1 MPSIVSFVKTLENF
15 FFRFRVQTLAVLLVF
30 TVGMGWLATQLHMTA
45 GFDKQLPIGHE
56 YIDTFFKYRTELFG
70 SNRIMV
76 VVRAKKGDI
85 WTSDSLK
92 KLHEVTEAVLFLP
105 GVDRRSVQSL
115 WTPNT
120 RVYELTEEGFN
131 AEDVI
136 GGNITPNALDAEKIS
151 GIRDRVVR
159 GGYTGSLVANDGTAA
174 MVVADLLEED
184 TQTHEKLDYLALA
197 AKLETDV
204 RGKMETPEHSIEII
218 GFAKQIGDIAEGA
231 TGVAEFF
238 LLATLLTAAAVYWYC
253 RSVLLTMLA
262 ILCSMTS
269 VVWQFGA
276 LRLLGYGLDPL
287 AVLVPFLVFA
297 IGVSHGVQ
305 QINAIIKAV
314 AEGQGSMGA
323 ARESF
328 SSLFIP
334 GTLALVTAF
343 VGFITLVLI
352 PIPMIRELGITA
364 SIGVG
369 FKIVT
374 NLIMLPLVA
383 SFFRFSRS
391 YALKQEKLQEKR
403 GLVIQKL
410 GFIADINHA
419 RLVLAIATVLLGIA
433 VWQSHGRHIGALQ
446 PGAPELRADSRYN
459 EDVKNIVKRFDLGMD
474 VLTVVF
480 ETPNDSCNSFPV
492 VNYIDQFTL
501 HMAQVPGVLSVSSLS
516 AMAKFANAGLNEG
529 NPKLAALPRDSK
541 ALQVAVGYLPEAGG
555 LFNRACT
562 MMAANVY
569 LADHKATTIKV
580 AVEAVKEFRKSHPS
594 DPLGMKVLLASGN
607 AGVLAATNEEIEARE
622 LPMMLYVYA
631 AIMILV
637 LLAYRDW
644 RAMLACCLPLT
655 LATFLGYWF
664 MKTLDIGLTVATLPV
679 MVLATGIGVDYA
691 FYIYNRLLIHL
702 SRNESMKVALE
713 SALREVGIAT
723 IFTAITLSV
732 GVATWAFSDLKFQ
745 ADMGILLTFMFMIN
759 MVMAITVLPAFAV
772 KLDSLFPRKGPVKA
786 PAIGH

>member
-1 MPSIVSFVKTLENF
+1 
-15 FFRFRVQTLAVLLVF
+15 
-30 TVGMGWLATQLHMTA
+30 
-45 GFDKQLPIGHE
+45 
-56 YIDTFFKYRTELFG
+56 
-70 SNRIMV
+70 
-76 VVRAKKGDI
+76 
-85 WTSDSLK
+85 
-92 KLHEVTEAVLFLP
+92 VTEAVLFLP

-120 RVYELTEEGFN
+120 RVYELTEEGLS

-136 GGNITPNALDAEKIS
+136 GGTVTPDALNIEQIAR
-151 GIRDRVVR
+151 IRDRVVR
-159 GGYTGSLVANDGTAA
+159 GGYLGNLVANDNTAA

-184 TQTHEKLDYLALA
+184 PATHQQLDYLDLA
-197 AKLETDV
+197 RKLETDI
-204 RGKMETPEHSIEII
+204 RGKLQTPALEIEII
-218 GFAKQIGDIAEGA
+218 GFAKRIGDIADGA
-231 TGVAEFF
+231 RSVVVFF
-238 LLATLLTAAAVYWYC
+238 ALATLLTIGAVYWYC
-253 RSVLLTMLA
+253 RSWLLTFLP

-269 VVWQFGA
+269 VVWQFGT

-287 AVLVPFLVFA
+287 GILVPFLVFA

-305 QINAIIKAV
+305 QINAISKAV
-314 AEGQGSMGA
+314 AQGADSMGA

-328 SSLFIP
+328 SGLFIP

-343 VGFITLVLI
+343 VGFVTLVII

-369 FKIVT
+369 YKIVT

-383 SFFRFSRS
+383 SFFRFSQA
-391 YALKQEKLQEKR
+391 YALRLEAIQARR
-403 GLVIQKL
+403 GQVIERL
-410 GFIADINHA
+410 GFIADIEHT
-419 RLVLAIATVLLGIA
+419 RWVLGVAVVLLGVA

-446 PGAPELRADSRYN
+446 PGAPELRPDSRYN
-459 EDVKNIVKRFDLGMD
+459 QDVKAIVSRFDLGMD

-480 ETPNDSCNSFPV
+480 ETPPDSCNSFAV
-492 VNYIDQFTL
+492 LNYVDQFSQA
-501 HMAQVPGVLSVSSLS
+501 MSQVPGVLSVSSLS
-516 AMAKFANAGLNEG
+516 SLAKFANAGLNEG
-529 NPKLAALPRDSK
+529 NPKMTALPRDSK

-562 MMAANVY
+562 MMAASIF
-569 LADHKATTIKV
+569 LADQKATTIKP
-580 AVEAVKEFRKSHPS
+580 AIAAVKDFRSRYPAA
-594 DPLGMKVLLASGN
+594 PLGIKVLLASGN
-607 AGVLAATNEEIEARE
+607 NGVLAATNEEVEARE

-631 AIMILV
+631 AIIVLV

-702 SRNESMKVALE
+702 ARGEAMKEALRG
-713 SALREVGIAT
+713 SLREVGIAT

-732 GVATWAFSDLKFQ
+732 GVATWSFSDLKFQ
-745 ADMGILLTFMFMIN
+745 AEMGILLTFMFMVN

-772 KLDSLFPRKGPVKA
+772 MLDALFPRSGPVRA

>member
-1 MPSIVSFVKTLENF
+1 MASIVGFVKSLENF
-15 FFRFRVQTLAVLLVF
+15 FFRLRAPTLAILLLF
-30 TVGMGWLATQLHMTA
+30 TLAMGYLAFQLRMSA
-45 GFDKQLPIGHE
+45 GFDKQLPVGHE
-56 YIDTFFKYRTELFG
+56 YTQTFFKYREQLFG

-76 VVRAKKGDI
+76 VVRARKGDI
-85 WTSDSLK
+85 WTRASLT
-92 KLHEVTEAVLFLP
+92 KLHEVTQAVLFLP
-105 GVDRRSVQSL
+105 GIDRRSVQSL

-136 GGNITPNALDAEKIS
+136 GGNITPEALDAEKMAR
-151 GIRDRVVR
+151 IRDRVVR
-159 GGYTGSLVANDGTAA
+159 GGYMGNLVANDNTAS
-174 MVVADLLEED
+174 MIVADLLEED
-184 TQTHEKLDYLALA
+184 PGSHQKLDYLDLA
-197 AKLETDV
+197 QKLEADIRGKLETVDH
-204 RGKMETPEHSIEII
+204 EIEII
-218 GFAKQIGDIAEGA
+218 GFAKQIGDVAAGA
-231 TGVAEFF
+231 KGVAGFF
-238 LLATLLTAAAVYWYC
+238 GLAALLTALAVYWYC
-253 RSVLLTMLA
+253 RSMLLTLLPIA
-262 ILCSMTS
+262 CSMVS
-269 VVWQFGA
+269 VVWQFGT
-276 LRLLGYGLDPL
+276 LTLLSYGLDPL
-287 AVLVPFLVFA
+287 AILVPFLVFA

-305 QINAIIKAV
+305 QINAISKAV
-314 AEGQGSMGA
+314 AEGADSMGA

-343 VGFITLVLI
+343 VGFITLVMI

-369 FKIVT
+369 YKIIT
-374 NLIMLPLVA
+374 NLIMLPVA
-383 SFFRFSRS
+383 ASYFRFSRA
-391 YALKQEKLQEKR
+391 YAVHLEDIQARR
-403 GLVIQKL
+403 GLIIERL

-419 RLVLAIATVLLGIA
+419 RLVLGLTTVLFGIA

-459 EDVKNIVKRFDLGMD
+459 RDVENIVSRFDLGMD

-480 ETPNDSCNSFPV
+480 ETPNDSCNSFEV
-492 VNYIDQFTL
+492 VNYIDQFTQ
-501 HMAQVPGVLSVSSLS
+501 HMTQVPGVLSVTSISQL
-516 AMAKFANAGLNEG
+516 AKFANAGLNEG
-529 NPKLAALPRDSK
+529 NPKMTALPRDSK

-562 MMAANVY
+562 MMAANIY
-569 LADHKATTIKV
+569 LADHKATSIRP
-580 AVEAVKEFRKSHPS
+580 AIAAVKEFRQRFNPEK
-594 DPLGMKVLLASGN
+594 LGIKVLLASGN
-607 AGVLAATNEEIEARE
+607 IGVLAATNEEIEARE

-644 RAMLACCLPLT
+644 RAMLACCVPLT
-655 LATFLGYWF
+655 VATFLGYWF

-702 SRNESMKVALE
+702 SRGQAMKPALE
-713 SALREVGIAT
+713 GALREVGIAT

-732 GVATWAFSDLKFQ
+732 GVATWSFSDLKFQ
-745 ADMGILLTFMFMIN
+745 ADMGILLTFMFMVN

>member
-1 MPSIVSFVKTLENF
+1 
-15 FFRFRVQTLAVLLVF
+15 
-30 TVGMGWLATQLHMTA
+30 
-45 GFDKQLPIGHE
+45 
-56 YIDTFFKYRTELFG
+56 
-70 SNRIMV
+70 
-76 VVRAKKGDI
+76 
-85 WTSDSLK
+85 
-92 KLHEVTEAVLFLP
+92 
-105 GVDRRSVQSL
+105 
-115 WTPNT
+115 
-120 RVYELTEEGFN
+120 
-131 AEDVI
+131 VI

-151 GIRDRVVR
+151 GIRDRVIR

-184 TQTHEKLDYLALA
+184 SKTHEKLDYLALA
-197 AKLETDV
+197 AKLESEV
-204 RGKMETPEHSIEII
+204 RGRMETPDHAIEII

-276 LRLLGYGLDPL
+276 LKLLGYGLDPL
-287 AVLVPFLVFA
+287 AILVPFLIFA

-314 AEGQGSMGA
+314 AEGQDSMGA

-334 GTLALVTAF
+334 GTLALVAAF

-352 PIPMIRELGITA
+352 PIPMVRELGITA

-403 GLVIQKL
+403 GLIIQKL

-419 RLVLAIATVLLGIA
+419 RLVLAIAAVLLGIA

-446 PGAPELRADSRYN
+446 PGAPELRADARYN
-459 EDVKNIVKRFDLGMD
+459 LDVQNIVQRFDLGMD

-501 HMAQVPGVLSVSSLS
+501 HMAQVPGVLSVGSLS

-562 MMAANVY
+562 MMAANIY

-580 AVEAVKEFRKSHPS
+580 AVNAVKEFRQAHPAE
-594 DPLGMKVLLASGN
+594 PLGMKVLLASGN

-644 RAMLACCLPLT
+644 RAMLACCVPLT
-655 LATFLGYWF
+655 VATFLGYWF

-702 SRNESMKVALE
+702 SRGETMKVALE
-713 SALREVGIAT
+713 GALREVGIAT

>member
-1 MPSIVSFVKTLENF
+1 MPSIVGFVKTLETF
-15 FFRFRVQTLAVLLVF
+15 FFRRRAIVLALLAVF
-30 TVGMGWLATQLHMTA
+30 TVGMAVLALQLRMSA
-45 GFDKQLPIGHE
+45 GFDKQLPVGHE
-56 YIDTFFKYRTELFG
+56 YTNTFFKYRTELFG
-70 SNRIMV
+70 ANRIMV
-76 VVRAKKGDI
+76 VVHTTKGEI
-85 WTSDSLK
+85 WTPAALK

-120 RVYELTEEGFN
+120 RVYELTEEGLQ

-136 GGNITPNALDAEKIS
+136 GGTVTADALNTEQITR
-151 GIRDRVVR
+151 IRDRVVR
-159 GGYTGSLVANDGTAA
+159 GGYMGNLVANDNTAA

-184 TQTHEKLDYLALA
+184 PNTHQQLDYLDLA
-197 AKLETDV
+197 KKLETDI
-204 RGKMETPEHSIEII
+204 RAKLQTPEQEIEII
-218 GFAKQIGDIAEGA
+218 GFAKRIGDIADGA
-231 TGVAEFF
+231 KSVAEFF
-238 LLATLLTAAAVYWYC
+238 GLATLLTIGAVFWYC
-253 RSVLLTMLA
+253 RSWALTFLP

-269 VVWQFGA
+269 VIWQFGT
-276 LRLLGYGLDPL
+276 LRILGYGLDPL
-287 AVLVPFLVFA
+287 GVLVPFLVFA

-305 QINAIIKAV
+305 QINAISKAV
-314 AEGQGSMGA
+314 AQGADSMGA
-323 ARESF
+323 AKESF

-343 VGFITLVLI
+343 VGFVTLVAI

-369 FKIVT
+369 YKIIT
-374 NLIMLPLVA
+374 NLIMLPLAA
-383 SFFRFSRS
+383 SYFRFSQS
-391 YALKQEKLQEKR
+391 YALRLEAIQARR
-403 GLVIQKL
+403 GEIIERL
-410 GFIADINHA
+410 GFIADIDHA
-419 RLVLAIATVLLGIA
+419 RWVLGVAAVLLGVA

-446 PGAPELRADSRYN
+446 PGAPELRPESRYN
-459 EDVKNIVKRFDLGMD
+459 QDVRSIVSRFDLGMD

-480 ETPNDSCNSFPV
+480 ETPPDSCNSYATL
-492 VNYIDQFTL
+492 NYIDQFSQ
-501 HMAQVPGVLSVSSLS
+501 HMSQVPGVLSVSSLS
-516 AMAKFANAGLNEG
+516 SLAKFANAGLNEG
-529 NPKLAALPRDSK
+529 NPKMTALPRDSK

-562 MMAANVY
+562 MMAASIF
-569 LADHKATTIKV
+569 LADQKATTIKP
-580 AVEAVKEFRKSHPS
+580 AIAAVKEFRTRFPAE
-594 DPLGMKVLLASGN
+594 PLGIKVLLASGN
-607 AGVLAATNEEIEARE
+607 NGVLAATNEEVEARE

-631 AIMILV
+631 AIIILV
-637 LLAYRDW
+637 ILAYRDW
-644 RAMLACCLPLT
+644 RAMLACCVPLT

-702 SRNESMKVALE
+702 SKGETMKTALRG
-713 SALREVGIAT
+713 ALREVGIAT

-732 GVATWAFSDLKFQ
+732 GVATWSFSDLKFQ
-745 ADMGILLTFMFMIN
+745 AEMGILLTFMFMVN

-772 KLDSLFPRKGPVKA
+772 MLDSLFPRKGPVKA

>member
-1 MPSIVSFVKTLENF
+1 MLFTL
-15 FFRFRVQTLAVLLVF
+15 VMGGLA
-30 TVGMGWLATQLHMTA
+30 AQLRMSA

-56 YIDTFFKYRTELFG
+56 YTDTFFQYRDQLFG

-76 VVRAKKGDI
+76 VVKAKKGDI
-85 WTSDSLK
+85 WTQAGLR
-92 KLHEVTEAVLFLP
+92 KLFEATEAVLYLP

-120 RVYELTEEGFN
+120 RLYELTEEGYA

-136 GGNITPNALDAEKIS
+136 SGDTTADALDAEKIAR
-151 GIRDRVVR
+151 IRDRVVR
-159 GGYTGSLVANDGTAA
+159 GGYMGNLVANDNSAA
-174 MVVADLLEED
+174 MIVADLNELD
-184 TQTHEKLDYLALA
+184 ASGAKLDYLDLA
-197 AKLETDV
+197 AKLESAV
-204 RGKMETPEHSIEII
+204 RTKLESSDYDIEII
-218 GFAKQIGDIAEGA
+218 GFAKQIGDIADGA
-231 TGVAEFF
+231 KGAAAFF
-238 LLATLLTAAAVYWYC
+238 ALAMVLTALAVYWYC
-253 RSVLLTMLA
+253 RSVLLTLLA
-262 ILCSMTS
+262 IGCSTVS
-269 VVWQFGA
+269 VVWQFGT
-276 LRLLGYGLDPL
+276 LTLLGFGLDPL
-287 AVLVPFLVFA
+287 AILVPFLVFA

-305 QINAIIKAV
+305 QINAISKAV
-314 AEGQGSMGA
+314 AAGASSIEA

-343 VGFITLVLI
+343 VGFITLVII
-352 PIPMIRELGITA
+352 PIPMIRELGIAA

-369 FKIVT
+369 YKIVT
-374 NLIMLPLVA
+374 NLIMLPLTA
-383 SFFRFSRS
+383 SFFRFSRE
-391 YALKQEKLQEKR
+391 YALRLEDLQVKR
-403 GLVIQKL
+403 GKVIERL
-410 GFIADINHA
+410 GFIADIRHA
-419 RLVLAIATVLLGIA
+419 RMVLALALVLFGIA

-459 EDVKNIVKRFDLGMD
+459 LDIENIVKRFDLGMD

-480 ETPNDSCNSFPV
+480 ETPNDSCNSFAV
-492 VNYIDQFTL
+492 VNYMDQFTQY
-501 HMAQVPGVLSVSSLS
+501 MTQVPGVLSVSSLS

-529 NPKLAALPRDSK
+529 NPKMTALPRDSK

-562 MMAANVY
+562 MMAANIY
-569 LADHKATTIKV
+569 LADHKALTIRPAIQAVKDFRRDFDPAPLGIKV
-580 AVEAVKEFRKSHPS
+580 R
-594 DPLGMKVLLASGN
+594 LASGN
-607 AGVLAATNEEIEARE
+607 IGVLAATNEVVEERE

-637 LLAYRDW
+637 LVAYRDW
-644 RAMLACCLPLT
+644 RAMLACCVPLT

-702 SRNESMKVALE
+702 SRGEDMKAALE
-713 SALREVGIAT
+713 GALREVGIAT

-732 GVATWAFSDLKFQ
+732 GVATWSFSDLKFQ
-745 ADMGILLTFMFMIN
+745 ADMGILLTFMFMMN
-759 MVMAITVLPAFAV
+759 MIMAITVLPAFAV
-772 KLDSLFPRKGPVKA
+772 KLDSLFPRRGPVKA